1 MSDQDERRAFELVV
15 AGRAV
20 EREIIKR
27 LASDE
32 LKDSLYASYT
42 RTKSK
47 KRLLEKLPRGKK
59 KHGESY
65 SLDSVT
71 DIVGVRLITLFRE
84 DMRSVVGLL
93 CDFLFGM
100 APDGGTILSKPKII
114 EAIVYYSMT
123 ASRAGQR
130 ADMLKHILQKRL
142 VDEGSDIEV
151 TKDEKSEYSS
161 IHIVVNFESN
171 DPDNGA
177 TVVPVE
183 FQVRSV
189 LEDAWAQF
197 DHKLRYEKSR
207 ESPQADDFDDGH
219 KTVEGDVP
227 PFVEKTLRTLKH
239 FLDNSDDLVEIVRF
253 EVEPSNPS
261 YTVPVTSLGD
271 RAEFSRLFVQLGGD
285 LEAFSDVVTLLDKKE
300 DLDQGS
306 DQRSTEK
313 QGVKGV
319 NRAAYGK
326 LAEKFEYVFRS
337 LKAKGVFPE
346 ATDWPASTRYLYYT
360 VRMEEAYCRMFSAS
374 DRDISETRAAAEIYS
389 SLLTYCDGFPPL
401 HFRYA
406 LACGTLGRHGTA
418 SHHMREA
425 YERAMAFSSDEI
437 SEVGVLA
444 NSERTVILADAKK
457 HLSYMLYRK
466 ALRHLKRS
474 KSKDSSEELD
484 MAADSLLNGLKVAL
498 EGLNENKATDR
509 PLRPY
514 YNNVVGLHNEL
525 RVMCTWPHFAGTDL
539 KERLDDALPAM
550 EADQVFHDF
559 NDIIQGVKGES
570 INFWNTLSEAFVLRN
585 MPDKAVEFAKKVQR
599 EVNSADF
606 EEANWDQSLLRLIRS
621 SAYWVIETNGKSS
634 VEPS

>member
-1 MSDQDERRAFELVV
+1 MSDQDNRRAYELVV
-15 AGRAV
+15 AGREV

-27 LASDE
+27 LASDD
-32 LKDSLYASYT
+32 LKTSLYASYT

-59 KHGESY
+59 KHGEEY
-65 SLDSVT
+65 SLESVT

-93 CDFLFGM
+93 CDFLFSL
-100 APDGGTILSKPKII
+100 APDGGVIAAKPVVI

-130 ADMLKHILQKRL
+130 ADVLKRILQKKL
-142 VDEGSDIEV
+142 NDEGVDIKVE
-151 TKDEKSEYSS
+151 KDEKSEYSS

-177 TVVPVE
+177 IIVPVE

-207 ESPQADDFDDGH
+207 ESPQADDSESDSQDSDG
-219 KTVEGDVP
+219 EVP

-253 EVEPSNPS
+253 ELEPSNPS

-271 RAEFSRLFVQLGGD
+271 RDVFSRLFDRLGGD
-285 LEAFSDVVTLLDKKE
+285 LSARSDLVSLLAKKE
-300 DLDQGS
+300 ELDRATSSEAGG
-306 DQRSTEK
+306 K
-313 QGVKGV
+313 QGV

-326 LAEKFEYVFRS
+326 LAEQFEYVFRS

-346 ATDWPASTRYLYYT
+346 SNDWSDATRYLYYT

-389 SLLTYCDGFPPL
+389 SLITYCDGFPPL
-401 HFRYA
+401 HFRFA
-406 LACGTLGRHGTA
+406 LACGTLGRPETA
-418 SHHMREA
+418 VLHMREA
-425 YERAMAFSSDEI
+425 YEMAKSFPSDEL
-437 SEVGVLA
+437 SDDGVMA
-444 NSERTVILADAKK
+444 DSERKVILGGAKK
-457 HLSYMLYRK
+457 HLSYMLYK
-466 ALRHLKRS
+466 KSLRHLGRG
-474 KSKDSSEELD
+474 DAEDRAEEWD
-484 MAADSLLNGLKVAL
+484 MAVESLLEGLKVAL
-498 EGLNENKATDR
+498 EGLDESEPADASRLPYFNK
-509 PLRPY
+509 
-514 YNNVVGLHNEL
+514 VVGLHNEL
-525 RVMCTWPHFAGTDL
+525 LILGMSPRFNASELEPLVSKVLSEGRAEQIF
-539 KERLDDALPAM
+539 E
-550 EADQVFHDF
+550 DF
-559 NDIIQGVKGES
+559 SSQIQGVEGES
-570 INFWNTLSEAFVLRN
+570 INYWNTLSEAFVLRKL
-585 MPDKAVEFAKKVQR
+585 PKSAVRFAKMVQR
-599 EVNSADF
+599 EVNSKDF
-606 EEANWDQSLLRLIRS
+606 DETSWDQSLLRLIRN

-634 VEPS
+634 VEPE